1 MQLIAT
7 IISFLV
13 IDGVWIYFVANP
25 LYKKHLP
32 ESFLANPVRIVYA
45 LAFYLLFSF
54 VLWFLFIRKATE
66 TNTELLLNV
75 FIFGLTSYATYSL
88 TNMAIIREWNLNVT
102 IPDLLWGGVISV
114 LVTAVVLR
122 FT

>member
-54 VLWFLFIRKATE
+54 ALWFLFIRKATE
-66 TNTELLLNV
+66 FNTELLLNV